1 MAWTFQNTLPIY
13 YQIADV
19 LRSRIF
25 CGEYPPGSRMPSVRD
40 VALETATN
48 PNTVVRAFAVLEEE
62 RLIAAR
68 RTLGYFVTEDDETVS
83 RAKTEKAIQ
92 MTNEYRERMGTL
104 GFRAEDMIRFLS
116 EDNKEDS

>member
-19 LRSRIF
+19 LRTRIF

-48 PNTVVRAFAVLEEE
+48 PNTVVRAFALLEEE
-62 RLIAAR
+62 GLIAAR

-92 MTNEYRERMGTL
+92 MTNEYRERMGTF